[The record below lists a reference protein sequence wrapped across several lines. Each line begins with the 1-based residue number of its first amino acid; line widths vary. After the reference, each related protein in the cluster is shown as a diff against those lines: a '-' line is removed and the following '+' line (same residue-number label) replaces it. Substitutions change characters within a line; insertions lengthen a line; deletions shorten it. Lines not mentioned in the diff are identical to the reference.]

1 MTIQQ
6 KMISMQVDIIFN
18 RSEETTLK
26 EYTMLAYDADLEL
39 FRDNFKRFMSENI
52 APHYEKW
59 EKEGLMPR
67 SVWSLLGE
75 NGYLCVDVPEEY
87 GGYGVPTEYSLM
99 LVEESARAG
108 YGALSTAISC
118 HSEIAAPYILHIASE
133 AQKQHWLPKMVSGE
147 VVGAI
152 GMTEPG
158 AGSDLQGMR
167 SSAILNGDHYLLNGS
182 KTFISNGQHA
192 DLVVLAAK
200 TDPQARAK
208 GVSLLL
214 VDTHLEGF
222 KKGTNLDK
230 IGLHS
235 QDTSELFFDNV
246 KVPANQLLGN
256 PGQGFAYLMQ
266 ELPRER
272 TAIAATALGAIRGA
286 IDITTKYVQER
297 QAFGQKIGSFQNTR
311 FVLAQAK
318 IDELA
323 TAAFYNQNLALYKVS
338 KLDVETAAALKSF
351 STDMQMKIIDSLL
364 QLFGGYGYMTEY
376 PISRFFVDAR
386 IQRIYGG
393 TNEIM
398 KEIVA
403 RGIIGR

>member
-1 MTIQQ
+1 
-6 KMISMQVDIIFN
+6 
-18 RSEETTLK
+18 
-26 EYTMLAYDADLEL
+26 MLAYDADLEL
-39 FRDNFKRFMSENI
+39 FRDNFKRYMNEHI
-52 APHYEKW
+52 APHYEQW
-59 EKEGLMPR
+59 EREGIMPR
-67 SVWSLLGE
+67 SVWSSLGE
-75 NGYLCVDVPEEY
+75 NGFLCVDVPEQY
-87 GGYGVPTEYSLM
+87 GGYGVPTHYSLM

-118 HSEIAAPYILHIASE
+118 HSEIAAPYILHIATE
-133 AQKQHWLPKMVSGE
+133 EQKLYWLPKMVSGE

-158 AGSDLQGMR
+158 AGSDLQAIR
-167 SSAILNGDHYLLNGS
+167 TSAILQDDHYVLNGS

-192 DLVVLAAK
+192 DLVVLAVK

-214 VDTHLEGF
+214 VDTHLDGF

-246 KVPANQLLGN
+246 KVPKDQLLGQ

-286 IDITTKYVQER
+286 IDVTTKYVKER
-297 QAFGQKIGSFQNTR
+297 QAFGQPIANFQNTR

-323 TAAFYNQNLALYKVS
+323 TAAFYNQNLALYQEA

-351 STDMQMKIIDSLL
+351 STDMQMKVADNLL

-403 RGIIGR
+403 RGIIGKS

>member
-1 MTIQQ
+1 
-6 KMISMQVDIIFN
+6 
-18 RSEETTLK
+18 
-26 EYTMLAYDADLEL
+26 MLAHDADLEL
-39 FRDNFKRFMSENI
+39 FRDNFRRFLAEQI

-59 EKEGLMPR
+59 EKTGIMPR
-67 SVWSLLGE
+67 EVWGQLGE
-75 NGYLCVDVPEEY
+75 NGFLCVDMPEEY
-87 GGYGVPTEYSLM
+87 GGYGVPTNYSMM
-99 LVEESARAG
+99 LVEEAARAG
-108 YGALSTAISC
+108 FGSLSTAISV
-118 HSEIAAPYILHIASE
+118 HSEICAPYILHIGND
-133 AQKQHWLPKMVSGE
+133 AQKQQWIPKMVTGE

-158 AGSDLQGMR
+158 AGSDLQAMR
-167 SSAILNGDHYLLNGS
+167 TSAILQGDHYLLNGS

-192 DLVVLAAK
+192 DLIILAAK
-200 TDPQARAK
+200 TDPTARAK

-222 KKGTNLDK
+222 GKGTNLDK

-246 KVPANQLLGN
+246 KVPADQILGEAGN
-256 PGQGFAYLMQ
+256 GFAYLMN

-272 TAIAATALGAIRGA
+272 LGIAVTAIGAILGC
-286 IDITTKYVQER
+286 IDVTTKYVGER
-297 QAFGQKIGSFQNTR
+297 QAFGQAIGKFQNTR

-318 IDELA
+318 IEALA
-323 TAAFYNQNLALYKVS
+323 TQAFVNQCIEQYMQGQ
-338 KLDVETAAALKSF
+338 LDVPTAAAVKSYA
-351 STDMQMKIIDSLL
+351 TDMQCKVADDLL

-376 PISRFFVDAR
+376 PISRFYVDAR

-398 KEIVA
+398 KEVVA
-403 RGIIGR
+403 REMLGR

>member
-1 MTIQQ
+1 
-6 KMISMQVDIIFN
+6 
-18 RSEETTLK
+18 
-26 EYTMLAYDADLEL
+26 MLAHDADLEL
-39 FRDNFKRFMSENI
+39 FKDNFKRFMQEHI
-52 APHYEKW
+52 APDYEQW
-59 EKEGLMPR
+59 ERAGIMPR
-67 SVWSLLGE
+67 SVWNKLGE
-75 NGYLCVDVPEEY
+75 NGFLCVDIPEQY
-87 GGYGVPTEYSLM
+87 GGYGVPTHYSLM

-118 HSEIAAPYILHIASE
+118 HSEIAAPYVLHIGTE
-133 AQKQHWLPKMVSGE
+133 QQKQYWLPKMVTGE

-158 AGSDLQGMR
+158 AGSDLQAIR
-167 SSAILNGDHYLLNGS
+167 TTAILQDNHYVLNGS

-192 DLVVLAAK
+192 DLVVLAVK

-214 VDTHLEGF
+214 LDTHLDGF

-246 KVPANQLLGN
+246 KVPKDQLLGQA
-256 PGQGFAYLMQ
+256 GQGFNYLMQ

-286 IDITTKYVQER
+286 LDVTTQYVQER
-297 QAFGQKIGSFQNTR
+297 QAFGQKIGQFQNTR

-323 TAAFYNQNLALYKVS
+323 TAAFYNQNVELYMQG

-351 STDMQMKIIDSLL
+351 STDMQMKVADQLL

-403 RGIIGR
+403 RGMIGR

>member
-1 MTIQQ
+1 
-6 KMISMQVDIIFN
+6 
-18 RSEETTLK
+18 
-26 EYTMLAYDADLEL
+26 MLAYDADLER
-39 FRDNFKRFMSENI
+39 FRDNFKRFMNEHI

-59 EKEGLMPR
+59 EKESIMPR
-67 SVWSLLGE
+67 SVWTLLGE

-108 YGALSTAISC
+108 YGSLSTAISC

-133 AQKQHWLPKMVSGE
+133 EQKQHWLPKMVTGE

-158 AGSDLQGMR
+158 AGSDLQSMR

-235 QDTSELFFDNV
+235 QDTSELFYDNV

-256 PGQGFAYLMQ
+256 AGHGFAYLMQ

-286 IDITTKYVQER
+286 LDIATQYVKER
-297 QAFGQKIGSFQNTR
+297 QAFGQAIGSFQNTR
-311 FVLAQAK
+311 FVMAQAK

-323 TAAFYNQNLALYKVS
+323 TAAFYNQNLALYKQG

-364 QLFGGYGYMTEY
+364 QVFGGYGYMTEY

-403 RGIIGR
+403 RGILGR

>member
-1 MTIQQ
+1 
-6 KMISMQVDIIFN
+6 
-18 RSEETTLK
+18 
-26 EYTMLAYDADLEL
+26 MLAYDADLEL
-39 FRDNFKRFMSENI
+39 FRDNFKRFMNEHI
-52 APHYEKW
+52 APDYAAW
-59 EKEGLMPR
+59 ERDGIMPR
-67 SVWSLLGE
+67 EIWSRLGE
-75 NGYLCVDVPEEY
+75 NGFLCVDVPEAY
-87 GGYGVPTEYSLM
+87 GGYGVAVEYSLM
-99 LVEESARAG
+99 LIEESARAG
-108 YGALSTAISC
+108 FAALSTAISC
-118 HSEIAAPYILHIASE
+118 HSDIAAPYILHIANE
-133 AQKQHWLPKMVSGE
+133 AQKQYWLPKMVTGE

-158 AGSDLQGMR
+158 AGSDLQAMR
-167 SSAILNGDHYLLNGS
+167 SSAILQGDHYLLNGS

-192 DLVVLAAK
+192 DLVVLAVK

-214 VDTHLEGF
+214 VDTHLDGF

-235 QDTSELFFDNV
+235 QDTSELFYDNV
-246 KVPANQLLGN
+246 KVPADQLLGQA
-256 PGQGFAYLMQ
+256 GQGFAYLMQ

-286 IDITTKYVQER
+286 IDITKHYVQER
-297 QAFGQKIGSFQNTR
+297 QAFGQAIGQFQNTR

-323 TAAFYNQNLALYKVS
+323 TAAFYERNLTLYKQD
-338 KLDVETAAALKSF
+338 KLDVETAAALKAF
-351 STDMQMKIIDSLL
+351 SSDMQMKVADSLL

-376 PISRFFVDAR
+376 PISRFFTDAR

-403 RGIIGR
+403 RGMIGR

>member
-1 MTIQQ
+1 
-6 KMISMQVDIIFN
+6 
-18 RSEETTLK
+18 
-26 EYTMLAYDADLEL
+26 MLPYDAELEL
-39 FRDNFKRFMSENI
+39 FRDNFKRYMKEHI
-52 APHYEKW
+52 APHYDQW
-59 EKEGLMPR
+59 EREGIMPR
-67 SVWSLLGE
+67 SVWSSLGE
-75 NGYLCVDVPEEY
+75 NGFLCVDLPEEY
-87 GGYGVPTEYSLM
+87 GGYGVPTHYSLM

-118 HSEIAAPYILHIASE
+118 HSEIAAPYILNIGSE
-133 AQKQHWLPKMVSGE
+133 AQKQYWLPKMATGE

-158 AGSDLQGMR
+158 AGSDVQAMR
-167 SSAILNGDHYLLNGS
+167 TTAILDGEHYVLNGS

-192 DLVVLAAK
+192 DLVVLAVK

-214 VDTHLEGF
+214 ADTHLEGF
-222 KKGTNLDK
+222 KKGTNLEK

-246 KVPANQLLGN
+246 QIPKDQLLGQA
-256 PGQGFAYLMQ
+256 GQGFNYLMQ

-272 TAIAATALGAIRGA
+272 TSIAATALGAIRGA
-286 IDITTKYVQER
+286 IDITTAYIKER
-297 QAFGQKIGSFQNTR
+297 QAFGQPIANFQNTR
-311 FVLAQAK
+311 FVMAQAK

-323 TAAFYNQNLALYKVS
+323 TAAFYERNVSLYQQGQ
-338 KLDVETAAALKSF
+338 LDVETAAALKSF
-351 STDMQMKIIDSLL
+351 STDMQMKVADNLL
-364 QLFGGYGYMTEY
+364 QLFGGYGYMAEY

-403 RGIIGR
+403 RGILGKV

>member
-1 MTIQQ
+1 
-6 KMISMQVDIIFN
+6 
-18 RSEETTLK
+18 
-26 EYTMLAYDADLEL
+26 MLAYDADLEL
-39 FRDNFKRFMSENI
+39 FRDNFKRFMSEHI

-59 EKEGLMPR
+59 EREGIMPR
-67 SVWSLLGE
+67 SVWTLLGE
-75 NGYLCVDVPEEY
+75 NGFLCVDVPEEY
-87 GGYGVPTEYSLM
+87 GGYGVPTHYSLM

-108 YGALSTAISC
+108 YCALSTGISC
-118 HSEIAAPYILHIASE
+118 HSEIAAPYIQHIGSE
-133 AQKQHWLPKMVSGE
+133 EQKQYWLPKMVSGE

-158 AGSDLQGMR
+158 AGSDLQAMR
-167 SSAILNGDHYLLNGS
+167 TSAILQGDHYVLNGS

-192 DLVVLAAK
+192 DVVVLAVK

-246 KVPANQLLGN
+246 KVPKDQLLGN
-256 PGQGFAYLMQ
+256 AGSGFAYLMQ

-272 TAIAATALGAIRGA
+272 TAIAATSLGAIRGS
-286 IDITTKYVQER
+286 IDLATQYVKER
-297 QAFGQKIGSFQNTR
+297 QAFGQAIANFQNTR

-323 TAAFYNQNLALYKVS
+323 TAAFYNQNVALYNEG

-351 STDMQMKIIDSLL
+351 STDMQMKVADNLL

-393 TNEIM
+393 TNGIM

-403 RGIIGR
+403 RGLIGKA

>member
-1 MTIQQ
+1 
-6 KMISMQVDIIFN
+6 
-18 RSEETTLK
+18 
-26 EYTMLAYDADLEL
+26 MLAYDADLEL
-39 FRDNFKRFMSENI
+39 FRDNFKRFMSEHI

-59 EKEGLMPR
+59 EREGIMPR
-67 SVWSLLGE
+67 SVWTLLGE
-75 NGYLCVDVPEEY
+75 NGFLCVDVPEEY
-87 GGYGVPTEYSLM
+87 GGYGVPTHYSLM

-108 YGALSTAISC
+108 YCALSTGISC
-118 HSEIAAPYILHIASE
+118 HSEIAAPYIQHIGSE
-133 AQKQHWLPKMVSGE
+133 EQKQYWLPKMVSGE

-158 AGSDLQGMR
+158 AGSDLQAMR
-167 SSAILNGDHYLLNGS
+167 TSAILQGDHYVLNGS

-192 DLVVLAAK
+192 DVVVLAVK

-246 KVPANQLLGN
+246 KVPKDQLLGN
-256 PGQGFAYLMQ
+256 AGSGFAYLMQ

-272 TAIAATALGAIRGA
+272 TAIAATSLGAIRGS
-286 IDITTKYVQER
+286 IDLATQYVKER
-297 QAFGQKIGSFQNTR
+297 QAFGQAIANFQNTR

-323 TAAFYNQNLALYKVS
+323 TAAFYNQNVALYNEG

-351 STDMQMKIIDSLL
+351 STDMQMKVADNLL
-364 QLFGGYGYMTEY
+364 QLFGGYGYMSEY
-376 PISRFFVDAR
+376 PIARMYADAR
-386 IQRIYGG
+386 VQKIYGG

-398 KEIVA
+398 KELA
-403 RGIIGR
+403 SRFM

>member
-1 MTIQQ
+1 
-6 KMISMQVDIIFN
+6 
-18 RSEETTLK
+18 
-26 EYTMLAYDADLEL
+26 MLAYDADLEL
-39 FRDNFKRFMSENI
+39 FRDNFKRFMNEHI

-59 EKEGLMPR
+59 EKESIMPR
-67 SVWSLLGE
+67 SVWTLLGE

-108 YGALSTAISC
+108 YGSLSTAISC

-133 AQKQHWLPKMVSGE
+133 EQKQHWLPKMVTGE

-158 AGSDLQGMR
+158 AGSDLQSMR

-230 IGLHS
+230 IGLRS
-235 QDTSELFFDNV
+235 QDTSELFYDNV

-256 PGQGFAYLMQ
+256 AGHGFAYLMQ

-286 IDITTKYVQER
+286 LDIATQYVKER
-297 QAFGQKIGSFQNTR
+297 QAFGQAIGSFQNTR
-311 FVLAQAK
+311 FVMAQAK

-323 TAAFYNQNLALYKVS
+323 TAAFYNQNLALYKQG

-364 QLFGGYGYMTEY
+364 QVFGGYGYMTEY

-403 RGIIGR
+403 RGILGR

>member
-1 MTIQQ
+1 
-6 KMISMQVDIIFN
+6 
-18 RSEETTLK
+18 
-26 EYTMLAYDADLEL
+26 MLAYDADLEL
-39 FRDNFKRFMSENI
+39 FRDNFKRFMHEHI
-52 APHYEKW
+52 EPEYAQW
-59 EKEGLMPR
+59 ERNGLMPR

-99 LVEESARAG
+99 LIEESARAG
-108 YGALSTAISC
+108 YASLSTAISC
-118 HSEIAAPYILHIASE
+118 HSEIAAPYILNIANE
-133 AQKQHWLPKMVSGE
+133 EQKQYWLPKMVSGE

-158 AGSDLQGMR
+158 AGSDLQAIR
-167 SSAILNGDHYLLNGS
+167 TSAILQGDHYLLNGS

-192 DLVVLAAK
+192 DLVVLAVK

-214 VDTHLEGF
+214 VDTHLDGF
-222 KKGTNLDK
+222 KKGTNLEK

-246 KVPANQLLGN
+246 KVPANQILGEA
-256 PGQGFAYLMQ
+256 GKGFAYLMQ

-272 TAIAATALGAIRGA
+272 TSIAATALGAIRGP
-286 IDITTKYVQER
+286 IDLTTAYVKER
-297 QAFGQKIGSFQNTR
+297 QAFGQPVAQFQNTR

-323 TAAFYNQNLALYKVS
+323 TAAFYNQNLALYKEG

-351 STDMQMKIIDSLL
+351 SSDMQMKVADNLL
-364 QLFGGYGYMTEY
+364 QLFGGYGYMSEY
-376 PISRFFVDAR
+376 PISRFFIDAR

-403 RGIIGR
+403 RGLLGK

>member
-1 MTIQQ
+1 
-6 KMISMQVDIIFN
+6 
-18 RSEETTLK
+18 
-26 EYTMLAYDADLEL
+26 MLAYDADLEL
-39 FRDNFKRFMSENI
+39 FRDNFKRFMSEHI

-59 EKEGLMPR
+59 EREGIMPR
-67 SVWSLLGE
+67 SVWTLLGE
-75 NGYLCVDVPEEY
+75 NGFLCVDVPEEY
-87 GGYGVPTEYSLM
+87 GGYGVPTHYSLM

-108 YGALSTAISC
+108 YCALSTGISC
-118 HSEIAAPYILHIASE
+118 HSEIAAPYIQHIGSE
-133 AQKQHWLPKMVSGE
+133 EQKQYWLPKMVSGE

-158 AGSDLQGMR
+158 AGSDLQAMR
-167 SSAILNGDHYLLNGS
+167 TSAILQGDHYVLNGS

-192 DLVVLAAK
+192 DVVVLAVK

-246 KVPANQLLGN
+246 KVPKDQLLGN
-256 PGQGFAYLMQ
+256 AGSGFAYLMQ

-272 TAIAATALGAIRGA
+272 TAIAATSLGAIRGS
-286 IDITTKYVQER
+286 IDLATQYVKER
-297 QAFGQKIGSFQNTR
+297 QAFGQAIANFQNTR

-323 TAAFYNQNLALYKVS
+323 TAAFYNQNVALYNEG

-351 STDMQMKIIDSLL
+351 STDMQMKVADNLL

-398 KEIVA
+398 KEVVA
-403 RGIIGR
+403 RGLIGKA

>member
-1 MTIQQ
+1 
-6 KMISMQVDIIFN
+6 
-18 RSEETTLK
+18 
-26 EYTMLAYDADLEL
+26 MLAYDADLEL
-39 FRDNFKRFMSENI
+39 FRDNFRRFLNEHV
-52 APHYEKW
+52 APHYDEW
-59 EKEGLMPR
+59 ERVGIMPR
-67 SVWSLLGE
+67 EVWSLMGE

-87 GGYGVPTEYSLM
+87 GGYGVPTHYSLM

-108 YGALSTAISC
+108 YNAISTGLSC
-118 HSEIAAPYILHIASE
+118 HSDIAAPYILHIGTE
-133 AQKQHWLPKMVSGE
+133 EQKQYWLPKMVTGE

-158 AGSDLQGMR
+158 AGSDLQAMR
-167 SSAILNGDHYLLNGS
+167 TSAILQDEHYVLNGS

-192 DLVVLAAK
+192 DLVVLAVK

-208 GVSLLL
+208 GVSLML

-246 KVPANQLLGN
+246 LVAKDQLLGQA
-256 PGQGFAYLMQ
+256 GHGFAYLMQ

-272 TAIAATALGAIRGA
+272 TAIAATALGAIRGC
-286 IDITTKYVQER
+286 IDLTTTYVKER
-297 QAFGQKIGSFQNTR
+297 QAFGQPIGQFQNTR

-323 TAAFYNQNLALYKVS
+323 TAAFYSQNLALYMEG

-351 STDMQMKIIDSLL
+351 STDMQMKIADQLL

-403 RGIIGR
+403 RGLIGR

>member
-1 MTIQQ
+1 
-6 KMISMQVDIIFN
+6 
-18 RSEETTLK
+18 
-26 EYTMLAYDADLEL
+26 MLAYDADLEL
-39 FRDNFKRFMSENI
+39 FRDNFKRYMNEHI
-52 APHYEKW
+52 APHYEQW
-59 EKEGLMPR
+59 EREGIMPR
-67 SVWSLLGE
+67 SVWSSLGE
-75 NGYLCVDVPEEY
+75 NGFLCVDVPEQY
-87 GGYGVPTEYSLM
+87 GGYGVPTHYSLM

-118 HSEIAAPYILHIASE
+118 HSEIAAPYILHIATE
-133 AQKQHWLPKMVSGE
+133 EQKLHWLPKMVSGE

-158 AGSDLQGMR
+158 AGSDLQAIR
-167 SSAILNGDHYLLNGS
+167 TSAILLDDHYVLNGS

-192 DLVVLAAK
+192 DLVVLAVK

-214 VDTHLEGF
+214 VDTHLDGF

-246 KVPANQLLGN
+246 KVPKDQLLGQ

-286 IDITTKYVQER
+286 IDVTTKYVKER
-297 QAFGQKIGSFQNTR
+297 QAFGQPIANFQNTR

-323 TAAFYNQNLALYKVS
+323 TAAFYNQNLALYQEE

-351 STDMQMKIIDSLL
+351 STDMQMKVADNLL

-376 PISRFFVDAR
+376 PISRFFVDGR

-403 RGIIGR
+403 RGIIGKS

>member
-1 MTIQQ
+1 
-6 KMISMQVDIIFN
+6 
-18 RSEETTLK
+18 
-26 EYTMLAYDADLEL
+26 MLPYDAELEL
-39 FRDNFKRFMSENI
+39 FRDNFKRYMKEHI
-52 APHYEKW
+52 APHYDQW
-59 EKEGLMPR
+59 EREGIMPR
-67 SVWSLLGE
+67 SVWNSLGE
-75 NGYLCVDVPEEY
+75 NGFLCVDLPEEY
-87 GGYGVPTEYSLM
+87 GGYGVPTYYSLM
-99 LVEESARAG
+99 FVEESARAG

-118 HSEIAAPYILHIASE
+118 HSEIAAPYILNIGSE
-133 AQKQHWLPKMVSGE
+133 AQKQYWLPKMVTGE

-158 AGSDLQGMR
+158 AGSDVQAMR
-167 SSAILNGDHYLLNGS
+167 TTAILNGEHYVLNGS

-192 DLVVLAAK
+192 DLVVLAVK

-214 VDTHLEGF
+214 ADTHLEGF
-222 KKGTNLDK
+222 KKGTNLEK

-246 KVPANQLLGN
+246 QIPKDQLLGQA
-256 PGQGFAYLMQ
+256 GQGFNYLMQ

-272 TAIAATALGAIRGA
+272 TSIAATALGAIRGA
-286 IDITTKYVQER
+286 IDITTAYIKER
-297 QAFGQKIGSFQNTR
+297 QAFGQPIANFQNTR
-311 FVLAQAK
+311 FVMAQAK

-323 TAAFYNQNLALYKVS
+323 TAAFYERNVSLYQQGQ
-338 KLDVETAAALKSF
+338 LDVETAAALKSF
-351 STDMQMKIIDSLL
+351 STDMQMKVADNLL
-364 QLFGGYGYMTEY
+364 QLFGGYGYMAEY

-403 RGIIGR
+403 RGILGKV

>member
-1 MTIQQ
+1 
-6 KMISMQVDIIFN
+6 
-18 RSEETTLK
+18 
-26 EYTMLAYDADLEL
+26 MLAYDADLEL
-39 FRDNFKRFMSENI
+39 FRDNFKRFMGEHI
-52 APHYEKW
+52 APFYEQW
-59 EKEGLMPR
+59 EKAGLMPR

-75 NGYLCVDVPEEY
+75 NGFLCVDVPEEY

-108 YGALSTAISC
+108 FASLSTAISC
-118 HSEIAAPYILHIASE
+118 HSEIAAPYILHIATE
-133 AQKQHWLPKMVSGE
+133 EQKQYWLPKMISGE

-158 AGSDLQGMR
+158 AGSDLQAIR
-167 SSAILNGDHYLLNGS
+167 TSAILQGDHYLLNGS

-192 DLVVLAAK
+192 DLVVLAVK
-200 TDPQARAK
+200 TDPQAKAK

-214 VDTHLEGF
+214 VDTHLDGF
-222 KKGTNLDK
+222 KKGTNLEK

-246 KVPANQLLGN
+246 KVPSNQLLGN
-256 PGQGFAYLMQ
+256 AGQGFAYMMQ

-272 TAIAATALGAIRGA
+272 TSIAATALGAIRGA
-286 IDITTKYVQER
+286 IDITTQYVKER
-297 QAFGQKIGSFQNTR
+297 KAFGQAIGSFQNTR

-323 TAAFYNQNLALYKVS
+323 TAAFYHRNLALYKEG

-351 STDMQMKIIDSLL
+351 STDMQMKVADQLL
-364 QLFGGYGYMTEY
+364 QLFGGYGYMSEY
-376 PISRFFVDAR
+376 PISRFFTDAR

-403 RGIIGR
+403 RGILGK

>member
-1 MTIQQ
+1 
-6 KMISMQVDIIFN
+6 
-18 RSEETTLK
+18 
-26 EYTMLAYDADLEL
+26 MLAYDADLEL
-39 FRDNFKRFMSENI
+39 FRDNFKRFMSEHV
-52 APHYEKW
+52 APFYEQW
-59 EKEGLMPR
+59 EKEGLMSR

-75 NGYLCVDVPEEY
+75 NGYLCVDVPEAY

-118 HSEIAAPYILHIASE
+118 HSEIAAPYILHIANE
-133 AQKQHWLPKMVSGE
+133 EQKQYWLPKMVSGE

-167 SSAILNGDHYLLNGS
+167 SSAILNGDHYVLNGS

-214 VDTHLEGF
+214 VDTHLDGF

-246 KVPANQLLGN
+246 KVPANQLLGSA
-256 PGQGFAYLMQ
+256 GQGFAYLMQ

-286 IDITTKYVQER
+286 IDITTQYVQER

-323 TAAFYNQNLALYKVS
+323 TAAFYNQNLALYKQS

>member
-1 MTIQQ
+1 
-6 KMISMQVDIIFN
+6 
-18 RSEETTLK
+18 
-26 EYTMLAYDADLEL
+26 MLAYDADLEL
-39 FRDNFKRFMSENI
+39 FRDNFKRFMSEHI

-59 EKEGLMPR
+59 EREGIMPR
-67 SVWSLLGE
+67 SVWTLLGE
-75 NGYLCVDVPEEY
+75 NGFLCVDVPEEY
-87 GGYGVPTEYSLM
+87 GGYGVPTHYSLM

-108 YGALSTAISC
+108 YCALSTGISC
-118 HSEIAAPYILHIASE
+118 HSEIAAPYIQHIGSE
-133 AQKQHWLPKMVSGE
+133 EQKQYWLPKMVSGE

-158 AGSDLQGMR
+158 AGSDLQAMR
-167 SSAILNGDHYLLNGS
+167 TSAILQGDHYVLNGS

-192 DLVVLAAK
+192 DVVVLAVK

-246 KVPANQLLGN
+246 KVPKDQLLGN
-256 PGQGFAYLMQ
+256 AGSGFAYLMQ

-272 TAIAATALGAIRGA
+272 TAIAATSLGAIRGS
-286 IDITTKYVQER
+286 IDLATQYVKER
-297 QAFGQKIGSFQNTR
+297 QAFGQAIANFQNTR

-323 TAAFYNQNLALYKVS
+323 TAAFYNQNVALYNEG

-351 STDMQMKIIDSLL
+351 STDMQMKVADNLL

-393 TNEIM
+393 TKEIM

-403 RGIIGR
+403 RGLIGKA

>member
-1 MTIQQ
+1 
-6 KMISMQVDIIFN
+6 
-18 RSEETTLK
+18 
-26 EYTMLAYDADLEL
+26 MLAYDADLEL
-39 FRDNFKRFMSENI
+39 FRDNFKRFMSEHI
-52 APHYEKW
+52 APHYEQW
-59 EKEGLMPR
+59 EHEGIMPR
-67 SVWSLLGE
+67 SIWSLLGE
-75 NGYLCVDVPEEY
+75 NGFLCVDVPEEY
-87 GGYGVPTEYSLM
+87 GGYGVPINYSLM

-108 YGALSTAISC
+108 FSALSTGISC
-118 HSEIAAPYILHIASE
+118 HSEIAAPYILHIGTE
-133 AQKQHWLPKMVSGE
+133 QQKQYWLPKMVAGE

-158 AGSDLQGMR
+158 AGSDLQAMR
-167 SSAILNGDHYLLNGS
+167 TNAILQGDHYLLNGS

-192 DLVVLAAK
+192 DLVVLAVK

-208 GVSLLL
+208 GVSLMLL
-214 VDTHLEGF
+214 DTHLDGF
-222 KKGTNLDK
+222 KKGTNLNK

-235 QDTSELFFDNV
+235 QDTSELFFDNIQ
-246 KVPANQLLGN
+246 VPKDQLLGQA
-256 PGQGFAYLMQ
+256 GQGFAYLMQ

-272 TAIAATALGAIRGA
+272 TSIAATALGAIRGA
-286 IDITTKYVQER
+286 IDLTTAYVKER
-297 QAFGQKIGSFQNTR
+297 QAFGQPVAQFQNTR

-323 TAAFYNQNLALYKVS
+323 TAAFYNQNLALYKEG

-351 STDMQMKIIDSLL
+351 SSDMQMKVADNLL
-364 QLFGGYGYMTEY
+364 QLFGGYGYMSEY
-376 PISRFFVDAR
+376 PISRFFIDAR

-403 RGIIGR
+403 RGLLGK

>member
-1 MTIQQ
+1 
-6 KMISMQVDIIFN
+6 
-18 RSEETTLK
+18 
-26 EYTMLAYDADLEL
+26 MLAYDADLEL
-39 FRDNFKRFMSENI
+39 FRDNFKRFMSEHI

-59 EKEGLMPR
+59 EREGIMPR
-67 SVWSLLGE
+67 SVWTLLGE
-75 NGYLCVDVPEEY
+75 NGFLCVDVPEEY
-87 GGYGVPTEYSLM
+87 GGYGVPTHYSLM

-108 YGALSTAISC
+108 YCALSTGISC
-118 HSEIAAPYILHIASE
+118 HSEITAPYIQHIGSE
-133 AQKQHWLPKMVSGE
+133 EQKQYWLPKMVSGE

-158 AGSDLQGMR
+158 AGSDLQAMR
-167 SSAILNGDHYLLNGS
+167 TSAILQGDHYVLNGS

-192 DLVVLAAK
+192 DVVVLAVK

-246 KVPANQLLGN
+246 KVPKDQLLGN
-256 PGQGFAYLMQ
+256 AGSGFAYLMQ

-272 TAIAATALGAIRGA
+272 TAIAATSLGAIRGS
-286 IDITTKYVQER
+286 IDLATQYVKER
-297 QAFGQKIGSFQNTR
+297 QAFGQAIANFQNTR

-323 TAAFYNQNLALYKVS
+323 TAAFYNQNVALYNEG

-351 STDMQMKIIDSLL
+351 STDMQMKVADNLL

-403 RGIIGR
+403 RGLIGKA